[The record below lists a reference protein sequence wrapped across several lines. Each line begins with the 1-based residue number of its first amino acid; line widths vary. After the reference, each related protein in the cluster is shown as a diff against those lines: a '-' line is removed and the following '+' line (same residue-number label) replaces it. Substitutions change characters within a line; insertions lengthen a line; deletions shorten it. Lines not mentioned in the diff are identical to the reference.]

1 MGRFS
6 SLGYW
11 NVSHA
16 PGRFVLFLS
25 GLISHGRHEEVKLA
39 RGWEWAP
46 SLWGES
52 RWLEERQVS
61 QPTTAALWNRK
72 KKEKKKA
79 KKKNSPGVLKRL
91 QQAHPKLF
99 YPLQA
104 QPISSRL
111 QPDSHTFIQGN
122 ILGSGCTEPASKP
135 RPHCFP
141 SHKISSSADGSGP
154 PALAIFLFPHKRPV
168 HSLSI

>member
-25 GLISHGRHEEVKLA
+25 GLISYSRHEEVKLA
-39 RGWEWAP
+39 RGWKWAP

-72 KKEKKKA
+72 KRKKKSKEKK
-79 KKKNSPGVLKRL
+79 
-91 QQAHPKLF
+91 F
-99 YPLQA
+99 
-104 QPISSRL
+104 SRGFEKVTT
-111 QPDSHTFIQGN
+111 STSEA
-122 ILGSGCTEPASKP
+122 ILPASGSA
-135 RPHCFP
+135 HLIP
-141 SHKISSSADGSGP
+141 SSTG
-154 PALAIFLFPHKRPV
+154 LAHFHTRKYIGQRLHWAREQTTSTLLPFTQNKQQCRWKRTACVGHLFIFLQKAGTLF
-168 HSLSI
+168 

>member
-11 NVSHA
+11 KVSHA

-25 GLISHGRHEEVKLA
+25 GLISYSRHEEVKLA

-72 KKEKKKA
+72 KKKKKQR
-79 KKKNSPGVLKRL
+79 KKILQGFWKGYNKHIRSYFTRFRL
-91 QQAHPKLF
+91 
-99 YPLQA
+99 
-104 QPISSRL
+104 S
-111 QPDSHTFIQGN
+111 
-122 ILGSGCTEPASKP
+122 
-135 RPHCFP
+135 P
-141 SHKISSSADGSGP
+141 SHPVFNRTRTLSYKEIYWAAA
-154 PALAIFLFPHKRPV
+154 ALSREQTTSTLLPFTQNKQQCRWKRTACVGHLFIFLQKAGTLF
-168 HSLSI
+168 